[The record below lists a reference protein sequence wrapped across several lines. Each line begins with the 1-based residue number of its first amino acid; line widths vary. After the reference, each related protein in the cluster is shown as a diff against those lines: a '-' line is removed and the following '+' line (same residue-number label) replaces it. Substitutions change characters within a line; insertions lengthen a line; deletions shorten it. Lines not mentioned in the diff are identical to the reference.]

1 MRGLEYTVPA
11 SIIDLTIERIM
22 EQQNSVGADVN
33 EDPEDENEDRENV
46 QILGEIVDAALDTE
60 DVTAVI
66 NLLLERPSATDISS
80 TENDNEVV
88 NIVEVLA
95 AGEENNN
102 GDALP
107 GDHHRQTNEYTT
119 TAVVEERDE
128 NEEESWAMGLANA
141 DLQDGALE
149 PILDA

>member
-22 EQQNSVGADVN
+22 EQQNSIGADVN

-66 NLLLERPSATDISS
+66 VGIIYIPL
-80 TENDNEVV
+80 
-88 NIVEVLA
+88 
-95 AGEENNN
+95 
-102 GDALP
+102 
-107 GDHHRQTNEYTT
+107 
-119 TAVVEERDE
+119 VEEVTT
-128 NEEESWAMGLANA
+128 
-141 DLQDGALE
+141 
-149 PILDA
+149 